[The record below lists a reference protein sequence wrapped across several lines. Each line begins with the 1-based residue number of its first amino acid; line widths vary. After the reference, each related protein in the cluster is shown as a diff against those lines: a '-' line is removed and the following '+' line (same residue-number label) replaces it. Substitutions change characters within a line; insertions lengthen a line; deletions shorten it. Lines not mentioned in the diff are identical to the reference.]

1 MKSRKARRRAQTDCR
16 HAADFIR
23 QDLVWSNDFMHIA
36 PILSDI
42 LRSES
47 DQDEPNF
54 MVVALARKLLETE
67 YDLTVDHA

>member
-1 MKSRKARRRAQTDCR
+1 
-16 HAADFIR
+16 
-23 QDLVWSNDFMHIA
+23 MHIA

>member
-1 MKSRKARRRAQTDCR
+1 MLTRKARRRAQTDCR
-16 HAADFIR
+16 HAAEFIR

-42 LRSES
+42 LRAESEK
-47 DQDEPNF
+47 DAPDF
-54 MVVALARKLLETE
+54 MLVALARKLLETE

>member
-1 MKSRKARRRAQTDCR
+1 MLTRKARRRAQTDCR

-47 DQDEPNF
+47 NQDEPNF

-67 YDLTVDHA
+67 YDLTVDNA